1 MKSPSSRAVFNSEA
15 ILMHKSSSTGGLME
29 EMKRVLVSDPLSK
42 KGLEIL
48 ERAKGLKYE
57 LKPGLSPEELKKII
71 PEYDGIVIRSETK
84 LKADIIE
91 AGVRLKVIGRAG
103 IGLDNVDLP
112 AATKKGI
119 VVMNTPQ
126 ENAIAAA
133 EHTIAMILSISRKIP
148 QATASMKAGKW
159 EKKKFMGVEL
169 YNKTLGMVG
178 IGVIGTIVADRA
190 RGLKMKV
197 IGYDPYLSKE
207 IAEKKGVDLVS
218 FDELL
223 NRSDFITVHTPLTEE
238 TRNLID
244 KKAFDKMKGG
254 VIMINCARGGIIHEK
269 DLYDAIKGGKVAGA
283 ALDVFE
289 KEPAIGNPL
298 LELEEVVST
307 PHLGASTGEAQENV
321 SIAIAQQI
329 VDYLTLGEARNA
341 VNMPAV
347 SPDILPFLRPYLRLG
362 EQLGSFLSQIS
373 NYAIEEVLIEYHGEA
388 VEYGTKPIMISV
400 LKGLLTPFVGETVN
414 FVNAP
419 VMAKERGIRVTESTS
434 AMAEDFA
441 SLIAITARSKMEQNY
456 IAGTLFG
463 RKELRIVKL
472 NDFFIEALPE
482 GYILLVNNYDKPGVI
497 GNLGNALGSRN
508 INIATMQF
516 GRDRMGGNA
525 ISLLHL
531 DAPLPPGVLGEILRL
546 PNIISVR
553 QIQL

>member
-1 MKSPSSRAVFNSEA
+1 
-15 ILMHKSSSTGGLME
+15 
-29 EMKRVLVSDPLSK
+29 
-42 KGLEIL
+42 
-48 ERAKGLKYE
+48 
-57 LKPGLSPEELKKII
+57 
-71 PEYDGIVIRSETK
+71 
-84 LKADIIE
+84 
-91 AGVRLKVIGRAG
+91 
-103 IGLDNVDLP
+103 
-112 AATKKGI
+112 
-119 VVMNTPQ
+119 
-126 ENAIAAA
+126 
-133 EHTIAMILSISRKIP
+133 MILSISRKIP
-148 QATASMKAGKW
+148 QATASMKTGKW

-169 YNKTLGMVG
+169 YNKTLGLIG
-178 IGVIGTIVADRA
+178 IGVIGTVVADRA

-207 IAEKKGVDLVS
+207 TAEKKGVDLVS
-218 FDELL
+218 LDELL
-223 NRSDFITVHTPLTEE
+223 SRSDFISVHTPLTDE

-244 KKAFDKMKGG
+244 KKAFSKMKNG
-254 VIMINCARGGIIHEK
+254 VILINCARGGIINEK
-269 DLYDAIKGGKVAGA
+269 DLYDAIRGEKVAAA

-289 KEPAIGNPL
+289 KEPPTGNPL
-298 LELEEVVST
+298 LELEEVIST

-321 SIAIAQQI
+321 AIAIANQI

-362 EQLGSFLSQIS
+362 EKLGSFLSQIS
-373 NYAIEEVLIEYHGEA
+373 NYAIEELLIEYHGE
-388 VEYGTKPIMISV
+388 VLEYGTRPITISV

-419 VMAKERGIRVTESTS
+419 VMAKERGIRITESVS
-434 AMAEDFA
+434 DKAEDFA
-441 SLIAITARSKMEQNY
+441 SLIALTARSRMEQNY

-463 RKELRIVKL
+463 KRELRIVKL

-497 GNLGNALGSRN
+497 GNIGMALGTRN

-516 GRDRMGGNA
+516 GRDRLGGNA

-531 DAPLPPGVLGEILRL
+531 DAPLPPGMLGEILRL

>member
-1 MKSPSSRAVFNSEA
+1 
-15 ILMHKSSSTGGLME
+15 ME
-29 EMKRVLVSDPLSK
+29 EIKKVLISDPLSNR
-42 KGLEIL
+42 GLEIL
-48 ERAKGLKYE
+48 GKAKNLKYDI
-57 LKPGLSPEELKKII
+57 KSGLPPEELKKII
-71 PEYDGIVIRSETK
+71 PEYDAIIVRSETK
-84 LKADIIE
+84 LKAEIIE
-91 AGVRLKVIGRAG
+91 AGDRLKVIGRAG

-133 EHTIAMILSISRKIP
+133 EHTIAMMLSISRKIP
-148 QATASMKAGKW
+148 QATSSMKAGKW

-169 YNKTLGMVG
+169 YNKTLGIIG
-178 IGVIGTIVADRA
+178 IGVIGSIVADRA

-197 IGYDPYLSKE
+197 VTYDPYISKE
-207 IAEKKGVDLVS
+207 VAEKKGVDLVS
-218 FDELL
+218 LDELL
-223 NRSDFITVHTPLTEE
+223 NRSDFISVHTPLTDE
-238 TRNLID
+238 TRNIIN
-244 KKAFDKMKGG
+244 KNTFRKMKDG
-254 VIMINCARGGIIHEK
+254 VILINCARGGIINEK
-269 DLYDAIKGGKVAGA
+269 DLYDAIKEGKVAGA

-298 LELEEVVST
+298 FELEQVIST

-329 VDYLTLGEARNA
+329 VDYLMLGEARNA
-341 VNMPAV
+341 VNIPMV

-362 EQLGSFLSQIS
+362 EKLGSFLGQIS
-373 NYAIEEVLIEYHGEA
+373 NYAIDEVLIEYHGE
-388 VEYGTKPIMISV
+388 VIEYGTKPITIAV

-414 FVNAP
+414 FVNAQ
-419 VMAKERGIRVTESTS
+419 VMAKERGMRLTESTS
-434 AMAEDFA
+434 TEAEDFA
-441 SLIAITARSKMEQNY
+441 SLIAITTRSKMEQHY

-472 NDFFIEALPE
+472 NDFFIEAIPE
-482 GYILLVNNYDKPGVI
+482 GYILLVNNYDRPGVI
-497 GNLGNALGSRN
+497 GNIGTALGTRN

-531 DAPLPPGVLGEILRL
+531 DAPLPTGMLGEILRL

>member
-1 MKSPSSRAVFNSEA
+1 MNQKWK
-15 ILMHKSSSTGGLME
+15 I
-29 EMKRVLVSDPLSK
+29 LVSDPLSK
-42 KGLEIL
+42 SGLEIL
-48 ERAKGLKYE
+48 EATQELTYE
-57 LKPGLSPEELKKII
+57 VKTNLSPEELKEII
-71 PEYDGIVIRSETK
+71 GGYDAIIIRSETK
-84 LKADIIE
+84 LKAKVIE
-91 AGVRLKVIGRAG
+91 AAQRLRVIGRAG
-103 IGLDNVDLP
+103 IGLDNVDIP

-133 EHTIAMILSISRKIP
+133 EHTIALMLSIARKIP
-148 QATASMKAGKW
+148 QATASMRAGKW

-169 YNKTLGMVG
+169 YQKTLGLVG

-197 IGYDPYLSKE
+197 IGYDPYLSPE
-207 IAEKKGVDLVS
+207 VAEKRGVELVS

-223 NRSDFITVHTPLTEE
+223 SRSDFISVHTPLTEE

-244 KKAFDKMKGG
+244 HRAIEKMKKG
-254 VIMINCARGGIIHEK
+254 VILINCARGGIINEK
-269 DLYDAIKGGKVAGA
+269 DLYEALQSGKVAGA

-298 LELEEVVST
+298 VELEQVVST
-307 PHLGASTGEAQENV
+307 PHLGASTEEAQENV
-321 SIAIAQQI
+321 AIAIARQV
-329 VDYLTLGEARNA
+329 VDYLVRGEIRNA
-341 VNMPAV
+341 VNIPAV
-347 SPDILPFLRPYLRLG
+347 SPDLLLLLRPYLRLG
-362 EQLGSFLSQIS
+362 EKLGSFLGQIS
-373 NYAIEEVLIEYHGEA
+373 NYAIEEVVIEYHGEILA
-388 VEYGTKPIMISV
+388 NGIKPITTSI

-419 VMAKERGIRVTESTS
+419 VMAKERGIRVTESVREE
-434 AMAEDFA
+434 AEDFTT
-441 SLIAITARSKMEQNY
+441 LIALTVRSKMEQNY

-472 NDFFIEALPE
+472 NDFFIEAIPE
-482 GYILLVNNYDKPGVI
+482 GHILLVNNYDRPGVI
-497 GNLGNALGSRN
+497 GNIGTALGSKN

-516 GRDRMGGNA
+516 GRDRMGGRA

-531 DAPLPPGVLGEILRL
+531 DSPLPPGMLGEILRL

-553 QIQL
+553 QIEL

>member
-1 MKSPSSRAVFNSEA
+1 
-15 ILMHKSSSTGGLME
+15 ME
-29 EMKRVLVSDPLSK
+29 EIIKILVSDPLSQR
-42 KGLEIL
+42 GLEIL
-48 ERAKGLKYE
+48 EKAKSIRYD
-57 LKPGLSPEELKKII
+57 LKPGLTPEELKKIV
-71 PEYDGIVIRSETK
+71 PEYDAIIIRSETK

-91 AGVRLKVIGRAG
+91 AANRLKVIGRAG
-103 IGLDNVDLP
+103 IGLDNVDLS

-133 EHTIAMILSISRKIP
+133 EHTIAMMLSASRKIP
-148 QATASMKAGKW
+148 QATASMRAGKW

-169 YNKTLGMVG
+169 YNKTLGLIG

-197 IGYDPYLSKE
+197 IGYDPYLSTE
-207 IAEKKGVDLVS
+207 AAEKKGVELVTL
-218 FDELL
+218 DELL
-223 NRSDFITVHTPLTEE
+223 SRSDFITVHTPLTEE

-244 KKAFDKMKGG
+244 QNAFAKMKNG
-254 VIMINCARGGIIHEK
+254 VVLINCARGGIVSEK
-269 DLYDAIKGGKVAGA
+269 DLHEAIKGGKVAGA

-298 LELEEVVST
+298 FELEEVIGT

-321 SIAIAQQI
+321 AIAISQQI
-329 VDYLTLGEARNA
+329 VDYLVHGEARNA

-362 EQLGSFLSQIS
+362 EKLGSFLGQIS
-373 NYAIEEVLIEYHGEA
+373 NYAIEEVLIEYHGEV
-388 VEYGTKPIMISV
+388 VEYGTKPITISV

-414 FVNAP
+414 FVNASI
-419 VMAKERGIRVTESTS
+419 MAKERGIRITESIREK
-434 AMAEDFA
+434 AEDFA
-441 SLIAITARSKMEQNY
+441 SLIALTVRSKMEQNY
-456 IAGTLFG
+456 VAGTLFG

-472 NDFFIEALPE
+472 NDFLIEALPE
-482 GYILLVNNYDKPGVI
+482 GYILLVNNYDRPGVI
-497 GNLGNALGSRN
+497 GNIGTALGSRD

-516 GRDRMGGNA
+516 GRDRMGGMA

-531 DAPLPPGVLGEILRL
+531 DSSLPTGMLGEILRL

-553 QIQL
+553 QIKL

>member
-1 MKSPSSRAVFNSEA
+1 
-15 ILMHKSSSTGGLME
+15 ME
-29 EMKRVLVSDPLSK
+29 EIKRVLVSDPLSS

-48 ERAKGLKYE
+48 GGAKNLKYD
-57 LKPGLSPEELKKII
+57 LKPGLSPDELKRMM
-71 PEYDGIVIRSETK
+71 PEYDGIIIRSETK
-84 LKADIIE
+84 LKADLIE
-91 AGVRLKVIGRAG
+91 AGRRLKVIGRAG

-112 AATKKGI
+112 AATKKGV

-133 EHTIAMILSISRKIP
+133 EHTIAMILSVSRKIP

-159 EKKKFMGVEL
+159 EKKRFMGVEL
-169 YNKTLGMVG
+169 YNKTLGLIG

-207 IAEKKGVDLVS
+207 VAEKKGVDLVS

-223 NRSDFITVHTPLTEE
+223 SRSDFISVHTPLTDE
-238 TRNLID
+238 TRDLIE
-244 KKAFDKMKGG
+244 KSAFSKMRRG
-254 VIMINCARGGIIHEK
+254 VILVNCARGGIINEK
-269 DLYDAIKGGKVAGA
+269 DLYEAIQGGKVAGA

-289 KEPAIGNPL
+289 KEPPSTGNPL
-298 LELEEVVST
+298 MELEAVIST
-307 PHLGASTGEAQENV
+307 PHLGAATEEAQENV
-321 SIAIAQQI
+321 AIAIAQQV
-329 VDYLTLGEARNA
+329 VDFLTLGEARNA

-347 SPDILPFLRPYLRLG
+347 SPDILPSLRPYLRLG
-362 EQLGSFLSQIS
+362 EQLGSFLGQIS
-373 NYAIEEVLIEYHGEA
+373 NYAIEEILIEYHGEV
-388 VEYGTKPIMISV
+388 VEYGTKPITISV

-414 FVNAP
+414 YVNAP
-419 VMAKERGIRVTESTS
+419 IMAKERGIKITESTR
-434 AMAEDFA
+434 AEAEDFA
-441 SLIAITARSKMEQNY
+441 SLIALTARSKMEQNY

-472 NDFFIEALPE
+472 NDFFIEAIPE
-482 GYILLVNNYDKPGVI
+482 GHILLVNNYDKPGVI
-497 GNLGNALGSRN
+497 GNIGNALGSRN

-531 DAPLPPGVLGEILRL
+531 DVPLPPGMVGDILRL

>member
-1 MKSPSSRAVFNSEA
+1 
-15 ILMHKSSSTGGLME
+15 ME
-29 EMKRVLVSDPLSK
+29 EIKKILVSDPLSK
-42 KGLEIL
+42 RGLEIL
-48 ERAKGLKYE
+48 EKAKGLRYD
-57 LKPGLSPEELKKII
+57 LKSGLSPEELKNII
-71 PEYDGIVIRSETK
+71 PEYDGIIIRSETK
-84 LKADIIE
+84 LKGDIIE
-91 AGVRLKVIGRAG
+91 AGKCLKVIGRAG

-148 QATASMKAGKW
+148 QATASMRAGRW

-169 YNKTLGMVG
+169 YSKTLGLIGV
-178 IGVIGTIVADRA
+178 GVIGTIVADRA

-207 IAEKKGVDLVS
+207 VAEKKGVDLVS
-218 FDELL
+218 LDELL
-223 NRSDFITVHTPLTEE
+223 RRSDFITVHTPLTDE
-238 TRNLID
+238 TRNFIG
-244 KKAFDKMKGG
+244 KSAFDKMKDG
-254 VIMINCARGGIIHEK
+254 VIMVNCARGGIINEK
-269 DLYDAIKGGKVAGA
+269 DLYDAIQGGKVSGA

-298 LELEEVVST
+298 LELEEVIST

-321 SIAIAQQI
+321 SIAIAQQV
-329 VDYLTLGEARNA
+329 VDYFLLGEVRNA

-347 SPDILPFLRPYLRLG
+347 SPDILPFLRPYLRLA
-362 EQLGSFLSQIS
+362 EKLGSFLGQIS
-373 NYAIEEVLIEYHGEA
+373 NYAIEEVLIEYHGE
-388 VEYGTKPIMISV
+388 VLEYETKPITISV
-400 LKGLLTPFVGETVN
+400 LKGFLTPFVGETVN

-419 VMAKERGIRVTESTS
+419 IMAKERGIRITESTS
-434 AMAEDFA
+434 AETEDFA
-441 SLIAITARSKMEQNY
+441 SLIALTARSKMEQNY
-456 IAGTLFG
+456 IAGTLLG
-463 RKELRIVKL
+463 KKELRIVKL
-472 NDFFIEALPE
+472 NDFFIEAVPE

-531 DAPLPPGVLGEILRL
+531 DAPLPPGMLGEILRL

>member
-1 MKSPSSRAVFNSEA
+1 
-15 ILMHKSSSTGGLME
+15 ME
-29 EMKRVLVSDPLSK
+29 EIKKVLVSDPLSNR
-42 KGLEIL
+42 GLEIL
-48 ERAKGLKYE
+48 GNAKDLKVDILSGL
-57 LKPGLSPEELKKII
+57 PPEELKKVI
-71 PEYDGIVIRSETK
+71 PEYDAIIIRSETK

-91 AGVRLKVIGRAG
+91 AATRLKVIGRAG

-133 EHTIAMILSISRKIP
+133 EHTIAMMLSISRKIP
-148 QATASMKAGKW
+148 QATSSMKGGKW

-169 YNKTLGMVG
+169 YNKTLGLVG
-178 IGVIGTIVADRA
+178 IGVIGTIVAERA

-197 IGYDPYLSKE
+197 IGYDPYLSPE
-207 IAEKKGVDLVS
+207 VAEKKGVELVS
-218 FDELL
+218 LDELL
-223 NRSDFITVHTPLTEE
+223 ARSDFISVHTPLTDE

-244 KKAFDKMKGG
+244 KNAMSKMKQG
-254 VIMINCARGGIIHEK
+254 IILINCARGGIINEK
-269 DLYDAIKGGKVAGA
+269 DLYEAIKGGRVAGA

-289 KEPAIGNPL
+289 KEPALENPL
-298 LELEEVVST
+298 LELDEVVST

-321 SIAIAQQI
+321 AIAIAQQI
-329 VDYLTLGEARNA
+329 VDYLLNGEARNA
-341 VNMPAV
+341 VNIPMV

-362 EQLGSFLSQIS
+362 EKLGSFLGQIAD
-373 NYAIEEVLIEYHGEA
+373 YAIEEVLIEYHGEL
-388 VEYGTKPIMISV
+388 VDYGTRPVMISI

-414 FVNAP
+414 YVNAP
-419 VMAKERGIRVTESTS
+419 VMAKERGIKITESTS
-434 AMAEDFA
+434 ATHEDFA
-441 SLIAITARSKMEQNY
+441 NLIAITARSKMEQNT

-472 NDFFIEALPE
+472 NDFLIEAIPE
-482 GYILLVNNYDKPGVI
+482 GYILLVSNYDKPGVI
-497 GNLGNALGSRN
+497 GNLGTTLGSRN

-531 DAPLPPGVLGEILRL
+531 DVPLPPGMLGEILRL

-553 QIQL
+553 QIVL

>member
-1 MKSPSSRAVFNSEA
+1 
-15 ILMHKSSSTGGLME
+15 ME
-29 EMKRVLVSDPLSK
+29 EIKKVLVSDPLSK

-48 ERAKGLKYE
+48 DRATNLRYD
-57 LKPGLSPEELKKII
+57 LKPGLSPEELKRII
-71 PEYDGIVIRSETK
+71 PEYDGIIIRSETK

-91 AGVRLKVIGRAG
+91 AAERLKVIGRAG

-133 EHTIAMILSISRKIP
+133 EHTIAMLLSISRKIP
-148 QATASMKAGKW
+148 QATASMKSGKW
-159 EKKKFMGVEL
+159 EKKRFMGIEI
-169 YNKTLGMVG
+169 YNKILGLIG

-207 IAEKKGVDLVS
+207 VAEKKGVDLVS
-218 FDELL
+218 FEELL
-223 NRSDFITVHTPLTEE
+223 ARSDFISIHTPLNEE
-238 TRNLID
+238 TKNLIA
-244 KKAFDKMKGG
+244 KEAFAKMKEG
-254 VIMINCARGGIIHEK
+254 VILINCARGGIVNEK
-269 DLYDAIKGGKVAGA
+269 DLYEAIQKGRVAGA

-298 LELEEVVST
+298 LDLEEVIST
-307 PHLGASTGEAQENV
+307 PHLGAATEEAQENV
-321 SIAIAQQI
+321 AIAISRQI
-329 VDYLTLGEARNA
+329 VDYLLLGEARNA
-341 VNMPAV
+341 VNMPVV
-347 SPDILPFLRPYLRLG
+347 SPDILPFLKPYLRLG
-362 EQLGSFLSQIS
+362 EKLGSFLGQIS
-373 NYAIEEVLIEYHGEA
+373 NYAIEEVRIEFQGEL
-388 VEYGTKPIMISV
+388 VEYGTKPITTSI
-400 LKGLLTPFVGETVN
+400 LKGLLTPYVGEMVN

-419 VMAKERGIRVTESTS
+419 VVAKERGIKIVESTS
-434 AMAEDFA
+434 GKAEDFA
-441 SLIAITARSKMEQNY
+441 SLIAITTRSKMEENY

-472 NDFFIEALPE
+472 NDFLIEAIPE
-482 GYILLVNNYDKPGVI
+482 GYILLVSNYDRPGVI
-497 GNLGNALGSRN
+497 GNIGTALGSRN

-531 DAPLPPGVLGEILRL
+531 DAPLPPGMIGEILRL

>member
-1 MKSPSSRAVFNSEA
+1 MKGDLS
-15 ILMHKSSSTGGLME
+15 GLRGCEME
-29 EMKRVLVSDPLSK
+29 KIKKVLVSDPLSK

-48 ERAKGLKYE
+48 GRAKNLKYDI
-57 LKPGLSPEELKKII
+57 KPGLSPEELKNII
-71 PEYDGIVIRSETK
+71 GEYDGIIIRSETK
-84 LKADIIE
+84 LKGDLIE
-91 AGVRLKVIGRAG
+91 AGKRLKVIGRAG

-148 QATASMKAGKW
+148 QATASMKTGKW

-169 YNKTLGMVG
+169 YNKTLGLVG
-178 IGVIGTIVADRA
+178 LGVIGTIVADRA

-207 IAEKKGVDLVS
+207 VAEKKGVDVVSFEELVS
-218 FDELL
+218 
-223 NRSDFITVHTPLTEE
+223 RSDFISVHTPLTDE

-244 KKAFDKMKGG
+244 KNAFAKMKHG
-254 VIMINCARGGIIHEK
+254 VIMINCARGGIISEK

-298 LELEEVVST
+298 LELEEIIST
-307 PHLGASTGEAQENV
+307 PHLGAATEEAQENV
-321 SIAIAQQI
+321 AIAISHQI

-362 EQLGSFLSQIS
+362 EQLGSFLGQIS
-373 NYAIEEVLIEYHGEA
+373 NYAIEEVLIEFHGEV
-388 VEYGTKPIMISV
+388 VEYGTKPITISV

-419 VMAKERGIRVTESTS
+419 IMAKERGIRITESTS
-434 AMAEDFA
+434 DEAEDFA
-441 SLIAITARSKMEQNY
+441 SLIALTARSKMEQNY

-472 NDFFIEALPE
+472 NDFFIEAIPE

-497 GNLGNALGSRN
+497 GNLGNALGTRN

-531 DAPLPPGVLGEILRL
+531 DVPLPPGMVGEILRM

-553 QIQL
+553 LIQL

>member
-1 MKSPSSRAVFNSEA
+1 
-15 ILMHKSSSTGGLME
+15 ME
-29 EMKRVLVSDPLSK
+29 EIKRVLVSDPLSS

-48 ERAKGLKYE
+48 ERAKNLKYD
-57 LKPGLSPEELKKII
+57 LKPGLSPEELKKVI
-71 PEYDGIVIRSETK
+71 PEYDAIIIRSETK
-84 LKADIIE
+84 LKADLIE
-91 AGVRLKVIGRAG
+91 AGRRLKVIGRAG

-133 EHTIAMILSISRKIP
+133 EHTIAMVLSISRKIP

-169 YNKTLGMVG
+169 YTKTLGLIG

-207 IAEKKGVDLVS
+207 VAEKKGVDMVS
-218 FDELL
+218 LDELL
-223 NRSDFITVHTPLTEE
+223 ERSDYISIHTPLTDE
-238 TRNLID
+238 TRNLLD
-244 KKAFDKMKGG
+244 RKAFSKMKKG
-254 VIMINCARGGIIHEK
+254 VILVNCARGGIVNEK
-269 DLYDAIKGGKVAGA
+269 DLHEAIQEGKVAGA

-289 KEPAIGNPL
+289 KEPSIGNPL
-298 LELEEVVST
+298 LDLEAVIST
-307 PHLGASTGEAQENV
+307 PHLGAATEEAQENV
-321 SIAIAQQI
+321 AIAIAQQ
-329 VDYLTLGEARNA
+329 VVEFLTSGEARNA

-347 SPDILPFLRPYLRLG
+347 SPDILPSLRPYLRLG
-362 EQLGSFLSQIS
+362 EQLGSFLGQIS
-373 NYAIEEVLIEYHGEA
+373 NQAIEEVLIEYYGEV
-388 VEYGTKPIMISV
+388 VEYGTKPITISV

-419 VMAKERGIRVTESTS
+419 IMAKERGIKVTESTR
-434 AMAEDFA
+434 AVTEDYA
-441 SLIAITARSKMEQNY
+441 SLIAITARSKMERNY

-472 NDFFIEALPE
+472 NDFFIEAIPE
-482 GYILLVNNYDKPGVI
+482 GHILLVNNYDKPGVI
-497 GNLGNALGSRN
+497 GNIGNALGSRN

-516 GRDRMGGNA
+516 GRDQMGGKA

-531 DAPLPPGVLGEILRL
+531 DVPLPAGMVGDILRL

>member
-1 MKSPSSRAVFNSEA
+1 
-15 ILMHKSSSTGGLME
+15 ME
-29 EMKRVLVSDPLSK
+29 EIKRVLVSDPLSK
-42 KGLEIL
+42 RGLDIL
-48 ERAKGLKYE
+48 ERAKNLKVD
-57 LKPGLSPEELKKII
+57 LKPGLSPEELMKII
-71 PEYDGIVIRSETK
+71 PDYDGIIIRSETK
-84 LKADIIE
+84 LKGDLIE
-91 AGVRLKVIGRAG
+91 AGKRLKVIGRAG

-112 AATKKGI
+112 VATKKGV

-169 YNKTLGMVG
+169 YNKTLGLIG

-207 IAEKKGVDLVS
+207 VAEKKGVDVVS
-218 FDELL
+218 LDELL
-223 NRSDFITVHTPLTEE
+223 GRSDFISVHTPLTDE

-244 KKAFDKMKGG
+244 KRAFPKMKKG
-254 VIMINCARGGIIHEK
+254 VILVNCARGGIINEK
-269 DLYDAIKGGKVAGA
+269 DLYDAIQGGKVAGA

-289 KEPAIGNPL
+289 KEPAVGNPL
-298 LELEEVVST
+298 LELEAVIST
-307 PHLGASTGEAQENV
+307 PHLGAATEEAQENV
-321 SIAIAQQI
+321 AIAISQQV
-329 VDYLTLGEARNA
+329 VDFFLSGEARNA

-347 SPDILPFLRPYLRLG
+347 SPDLLPFLRPYLRLG
-362 EQLGSFLSQIS
+362 EQLGSFLGQIS
-373 NYAIEEVLIEYHGEA
+373 NYAIEEVLIEYRGE
-388 VEYGTKPIMISV
+388 VGEHGTKPMTTSV

-419 VMAKERGIRVTESTS
+419 IMAKERGIKITESTS
-434 AMAEDFA
+434 AAAEDFA
-441 SLIAITARSKMEQNY
+441 SLIALTTRSKMEQNY

-472 NDFFIEALPE
+472 NDFFIEAIPE

-497 GNLGNALGSRN
+497 GNIGNALGSQK

-531 DAPLPPGVLGEILRL
+531 DIPLPPGVVGEILRL

>member
-1 MKSPSSRAVFNSEA
+1 MEKVTK
-15 ILMHKSSSTGGLME
+15 ILI
-29 EMKRVLVSDPLSK
+29 SDPLSN

-48 ERAKGLKYE
+48 GRAENVKYDI
-57 LKPGLSPEELKKII
+57 KTGLSPEELKSII
-71 PEYDGIVIRSETK
+71 PEYDAIIVRSETK

-91 AGVRLKVIGRAG
+91 AADRLKVIGRAG

-133 EHTIAMILSISRKIP
+133 EHTMAMMLAISRKIP
-148 QATASMKAGKW
+148 QATASMRGGKW

-169 YNKTLGMVG
+169 YTKTLGLVG

-190 RGLKMKV
+190 RGMKMKV

-207 IAEKKGVDLVS
+207 AAEKKGVELVS

-223 NRSDFITVHTPLTEE
+223 SRADYITVHTPLNDE
-238 TRNLID
+238 TRYLID
-244 KKAFDKMKGG
+244 KNAFAKTRKG
-254 VIMINCARGGIIHEK
+254 VIVINCARGGIINEK
-269 DLYDAIKGGKVAGA
+269 DLYDAIKEGRVAGA

-289 KEPAIGNPL
+289 KEPAGPNPL
-298 LELEEVVST
+298 FELDEVICT

-321 SIAIAQQI
+321 AIAIAQKI
-329 VDYLTLGEARNA
+329 VDYLTLGEAPNA
-341 VNMPAV
+341 VNIPLV
-347 SPDILPFLRPYLRLG
+347 SPEILPLLRPYLRLG
-362 EQLGSFLSQIS
+362 EKLGSFLGQIS
-373 NYAIEEVLIEYHGEA
+373 NYAIEEVVIEYQGE
-388 VEYGTKPIMISV
+388 VIEYGTKPIKNSI

-419 VMAKERGIRVTESTS
+419 IVAQERGIRIVESTS
-434 AMAEDFA
+434 EKAEDFA
-441 SLIAITARSKMEQNY
+441 SLIGITARANSEENY

-463 RKELRIVKL
+463 RKELRVVRL
-472 NDFFIEALPE
+472 NDLFIEAVPE
-482 GYILLVNNYDKPGVI
+482 GHIVLVNNYDKPGVI
-497 GNLGNALGSRN
+497 GNIGRTLGSQN

-516 GRDRMGGNA
+516 FRDRKGGNA
-525 ISLLHL
+525 TSLLHL
-531 DAPLPPGVLGEILRL
+531 DSPLSPGMADEILKL

-553 QIQL
+553 QVHL

>member
-1 MKSPSSRAVFNSEA
+1 
-15 ILMHKSSSTGGLME
+15 ME
-29 EMKRVLVSDPLSK
+29 EIKKVLVSDPLSN

-48 ERAKGLKYE
+48 GEAKNLKYD
-57 LKPGLSPEELKKII
+57 LKPGLTPEELKKIL
-71 PEYDGIVIRSETK
+71 PEYDGIIIRSETK
-84 LKADIIE
+84 LKGDIIE
-91 AGVRLKVIGRAG
+91 AGARLRVIGRAG

-112 AATKKGI
+112 VATKKGI

-148 QATASMKAGKW
+148 QATASMKAGRW
-159 EKKKFMGVEL
+159 EKKRFLGVEL
-169 YNKTLGMVG
+169 YNKILGMIG

-207 IAEKKGVDLVS
+207 VAEKKGVDLVS
-218 FDELL
+218 YDELL
-223 NRSDFITVHTPLTEE
+223 GRSDFITVHTPLTDE

-244 KKAFDKMKGG
+244 KNTLDKMKDG
-254 VIMINCARGGIIHEK
+254 VILINCARGGIINEK

-289 KEPAIGNPL
+289 KEPATGNPL

-347 SPDILPFLRPYLRLG
+347 SPAILPFLRPYLRLG
-362 EQLGSFLSQIS
+362 EKLGSFLGQVS
-373 NYAIEEVLIEYHGEA
+373 NYAIEEVLIEYQGEV
-388 VEYGTKPIMISV
+388 VEYGTKPITISV

-419 VMAKERGIRVTESTS
+419 VMAKERGIKITESTS
-434 AMAEDFA
+434 AKAEDFT
-441 SLIAITARSKMEQNY
+441 SLIALTVRSEMEQNY

-463 RKELRIVKL
+463 RRELRIVKL
-472 NDFFIEALPE
+472 NDFFIEAIPE
-482 GYILLVNNYDKPGVI
+482 GYVLLVNNYDRAGVI

-531 DAPLPPGVLGEILRL
+531 DAPLPPGMLGEILRL

>member
-1 MKSPSSRAVFNSEA
+1 
-15 ILMHKSSSTGGLME
+15 ME
-29 EMKRVLVSDPLSK
+29 EIKRILVSDPLSK

-48 ERAKGLKYE
+48 ERAKNLRVDVN
-57 LKPGLSPEELKKII
+57 PGLSPEELKKII
-71 PEYDGIVIRSETK
+71 SEYDGIIIRSETK
-84 LKADIIE
+84 LKGDLIE
-91 AGVRLKVIGRAG
+91 AGERLKVIGRAG

-133 EHTIAMILSISRKIP
+133 EHTIAMIFSLSRKIP
-148 QATASMKAGKW
+148 QATASMKTGKW

-169 YNKTLGMVG
+169 YNKTLGLIG
-178 IGVIGTIVADRA
+178 IGVIGTVVADRA

-207 IAEKKGVDLVS
+207 TSEKKRVDLVS

-223 NRSDFITVHTPLTEE
+223 SRSDFISVHTPLTDE

-244 KKAFDKMKGG
+244 KNAFPKMKKG
-254 VIMINCARGGIIHEK
+254 VILINCARGGIINEK
-269 DLYDAIKGGKVAGA
+269 DLYDAIKEGKVAGA

-298 LELEEVVST
+298 LELEEVIST

-321 SIAIAQQI
+321 AIAIANQV

-362 EQLGSFLSQIS
+362 EKLGSFVGQIS
-373 NYAIEEVLIEYHGEA
+373 NYAIEEVLIEYHGDV
-388 VEYGTKPIMISV
+388 VEYGTKPITISV

-419 VMAKERGIRVTESTS
+419 VMAKERGIRITESIS
-434 AMAEDFA
+434 DKAEDFA
-441 SLIAITARSKMEQNY
+441 SLISLTAGCKMEQNY

-497 GNLGNALGSRN
+497 GNIGMALGSRN

-531 DAPLPPGVLGEILRL
+531 DAPLPPGTLGEILRL

>member
-1 MKSPSSRAVFNSEA
+1 
-15 ILMHKSSSTGGLME
+15 ME
-29 EMKRVLVSDPLSK
+29 EIKRILVSDPLSK

-48 ERAKGLKYE
+48 ERAKNLRVDV
-57 LKPGLSPEELKKII
+57 KPGLSPEELKKII
-71 PEYDGIVIRSETK
+71 SEYDGIIIRSETK
-84 LKADIIE
+84 LKGDLIE
-91 AGVRLKVIGRAG
+91 AGERLKVIGRAG

-133 EHTIAMILSISRKIP
+133 EHTIAMIFSVSRKIP
-148 QATASMKAGKW
+148 QATASMKTGKW

-169 YNKTLGMVG
+169 HNKTLGLIG
-178 IGVIGTIVADRA
+178 IGVIGTVVADRA

-207 IAEKKGVDLVS
+207 TAEKKGVDLVS

-223 NRSDFITVHTPLTEE
+223 SRSDFISVHTPLTDE

-244 KKAFDKMKGG
+244 KNAFSKMKNG
-254 VIMINCARGGIIHEK
+254 VILINCARGGIINEK
-269 DLYDAIKGGKVAGA
+269 DLYDAIGGGKVAGA

-289 KEPAIGNPL
+289 KEPPVGNPL
-298 LELEEVVST
+298 LELETVIST

-321 SIAIAQQI
+321 AIAIANQV
-329 VDYLTLGEARNA
+329 VDYLTSGEARNA

-347 SPDILPFLRPYLRLG
+347 SPDILPFLRPFLRLG
-362 EQLGSFLSQIS
+362 EKLGSFLGQIS
-373 NYAIEEVLIEYHGEA
+373 NYPIEEVLIEYHGE
-388 VEYGTKPIMISV
+388 VLEYGTKPITISV

-419 VMAKERGIRVTESTS
+419 VMAKERGIRITESVS
-434 AMAEDFA
+434 DKAEDFA
-441 SLIAITARSKMEQNY
+441 SLIALTVRSKMEHNY
-456 IAGTLFG
+456 IAGTPFG

-497 GNLGNALGSRN
+497 GNIGMALGSRN

-531 DAPLPPGVLGEILRL
+531 DAPLPPGMLGEILRL

>member
-1 MKSPSSRAVFNSEA
+1 MMAEMMK
-15 ILMHKSSSTGGLME
+15 I
-29 EMKRVLVSDPLSK
+29 LVSDPLSQR
-42 KGLEIL
+42 GLEIL
-48 ERAKGLKYE
+48 EQAKGIKTD
-57 LKPGLSPEELKKII
+57 LKPGLAPEELKKIL
-71 PEYDGIVIRSETK
+71 PEYDAIIIRSETK
-84 LKADIIE
+84 LKADIID
-91 AGVRLKVIGRAG
+91 AGARLKVIGRAG

-133 EHTIAMILSISRKIP
+133 EHTIAMMLSISRKVP
-148 QATASMKAGKW
+148 QATASIKTGKW

-169 YNKTLGMVG
+169 YGKTLGLVG

-197 IGYDPYLSKE
+197 IGYDPYLSPE
-207 IAEKKGVDLVS
+207 VAEKKGVELVS
-218 FDELL
+218 LDELL
-223 NRSDFITVHTPLTEE
+223 SRSDFISVHTPLTEE

-244 KKAFDKMKGG
+244 RGALAKTKKG
-254 VIMINCARGGIIHEK
+254 VILINCARGGIINEK
-269 DLYDAIKGGKVAGA
+269 DLYDAIRSGRVAGA

-289 KEPAIGNPL
+289 KEPAVGNPL
-298 LELEEVVST
+298 LELDEVIGT
-307 PHLGASTGEAQENV
+307 PHLGASTEEAQENV
-321 SIAIAQQI
+321 AIAIAHQV
-329 VDYLTLGEARNA
+329 VDYLAHGEARNA

-347 SPDILPFLRPYLRLG
+347 SPDILPSLRPYLRLG
-362 EQLGSFLSQIS
+362 EKLGSFLGQIS
-373 NYAIEEVLIEYHGEA
+373 NYAIEEVVIEYHGEV
-388 VEYGTKPIMISV
+388 VEFGTKAITASV

-419 VMAKERGIRVTESTS
+419 VMAKERGIRVTESVS
-434 AMAEDFA
+434 EVAEDFA
-441 SLIAITARSKMEQNY
+441 SLIALTVRSKMEQNY

-482 GYILLVNNYDKPGVI
+482 GYILLVYNYDKPGVI
-497 GNLGNALGSRN
+497 GNIGMALGSRS

-516 GRDRMGGNA
+516 GRDRMGGTA

-531 DAPLPPGVLGEILRL
+531 DSPLPAGMLGEFLRM

-553 QIQL
+553 QIEL

>member
-1 MKSPSSRAVFNSEA
+1 
-15 ILMHKSSSTGGLME
+15 ME
-29 EMKRVLVSDPLSK
+29 KMMRVLVSDPLSK

-48 ERAKGLKYE
+48 EQTKSLRVD
-57 LKPGLSPEELKKII
+57 LKPGLAPEELKKII
-71 PEYDGIVIRSETK
+71 PEYDAIIIRSETK

-91 AGVRLKVIGRAG
+91 AGSRLRVIGRAG

-133 EHTIAMILSISRKIP
+133 EHTIALMLSISRKVP
-148 QATASMKAGKW
+148 QANASLKAGKW
-159 EKKKFMGVEL
+159 EKKRFMGVEL
-169 YNKTLGMVG
+169 YQKILGLIG

-197 IGYDPYLSKE
+197 IGYDPYLSPE
-207 IAEKKGVDLVS
+207 VAEKKGVELVS

-223 NRSDFITVHTPLTEE
+223 SRSDFISVHTPLTEE

-244 KKAFDKMKGG
+244 QNAISKMKKG
-254 VIMINCARGGIIHEK
+254 VILVNCARGGIINEK
-269 DLYDAIKGGKVAGA
+269 DLYEAIRSGKVAGA

-289 KEPAIGNPL
+289 KEPAVGNPL
-298 LELEEVVST
+298 LELEEVIGT
-307 PHLGASTGEAQENV
+307 PHLGASTEEAQENV
-321 SIAIAQQI
+321 AIAISQQV
-329 VDYLTLGEARNA
+329 VDYLLHGEARNT

-347 SPDILPFLRPYLRLG
+347 SPDILLFLRPYLRLG
-362 EQLGSFLSQIS
+362 EKLGSFLGQIS
-373 NYAIEEVLIEYHGEA
+373 NYAIEEILVEYHGEV
-388 VEYGTKPIMISV
+388 VEYGTKPITTSI
-400 LKGLLTPFVGETVN
+400 LKGLLTPFVGDTVN

-419 VMAKERGIRVTESTS
+419 VMAKERGIRVTESVS
-434 AMAEDFA
+434 QSAEDFA
-441 SLIAITARSKMEQNY
+441 SLIGLTVRSKMEQNY

-472 NDFFIEALPE
+472 NDFFIEAIPE
-482 GYILLVNNYDKPGVI
+482 GYILLVNNYDRPGVI
-497 GNLGNALGSRN
+497 GNIGTALGSRN

-516 GRDRMGGNA
+516 GRDRMGGMA

-531 DAPLPPGVLGEILRL
+531 DSPLPTGMLGEILRL

-553 QIQL
+553 QIEL

>member
-1 MKSPSSRAVFNSEA
+1 
-15 ILMHKSSSTGGLME
+15 ME
-29 EMKRVLVSDPLSK
+29 EIKKVLVSDPLSN

-48 ERAKGLKYE
+48 DKAEDLRVDI
-57 LKPGLSPEELKKII
+57 KPGLAPEELKQII
-71 PEYDGIVIRSETK
+71 SEYDAIIIRSETK
-84 LKADIIE
+84 LKGDIIE
-91 AGVRLKVIGRAG
+91 SARRLKVIGRAG

-119 VVMNTPQ
+119 VVMNTPL

-148 QATASMKAGKW
+148 QATASMKGGKW

-169 YNKTLGMVG
+169 YNKTLGLVG

-207 IAEKKGVDLVS
+207 VAEKKGVDLVS

-223 NRSDFITVHTPLTEE
+223 SRSDFITVHTPLTDE

-244 KKAFDKMKGG
+244 QSAIQKMKDG
-254 VIMINCARGGIIHEK
+254 VILINCARGGIINER
-269 DLYDAIKGGKVAGA
+269 DLYDAIKGRKVAGA

-289 KEPAIGNPL
+289 IEPAVGNPL
-298 LELEEVVST
+298 LELEQVIST

-321 SIAIAQQI
+321 AIAIAQQI
-329 VDYLTLGEARNA
+329 VDYLLLGEARNA
-341 VNMPAV
+341 VNIPMV
-347 SPDILPFLRPYLRLG
+347 SPDIFPFLAPYLRLG
-362 EQLGSFLSQIS
+362 EKLGSFLGQIS
-373 NYAIEEVLIEYHGEA
+373 DYAIEEVVIEYQGELA
-388 VEYGTKPIMISV
+388 DYGTKPVTTSI

-419 VMAKERGIRVTESTS
+419 VMAKERGIRITESTS
-434 AMAEDFA
+434 GTQEDFA
-441 SLIAITARSKMEQNY
+441 NLIAITVRSKMEQNY
-456 IAGTLFG
+456 VAGTLFG

-472 NDFFIEALPE
+472 NDFFIEAIPE
-482 GYILLVNNYDKPGVI
+482 GYILLINNYDKPGVI
-497 GNLGNALGSRN
+497 GNIGTALGSQN

-531 DAPLPPGVLGEILRL
+531 DAPLPPGILGEILRL

-553 QIQL
+553 QIHL

>member
-1 MKSPSSRAVFNSEA
+1 
-15 ILMHKSSSTGGLME
+15 ME
-29 EMKRVLVSDPLSK
+29 EIKRVLVSDPLSS

-48 ERAKGLKYE
+48 GSAKNLKYD
-57 LKPGLSPEELKKII
+57 LKPGLSPEELKKIM
-71 PEYDGIVIRSETK
+71 PEYDAIIIRSETK
-84 LKADIIE
+84 LKADLIE
-91 AGVRLKVIGRAG
+91 AGKRLKVIGRAG

-112 AATKKGI
+112 AATKKGV

-169 YNKTLGMVG
+169 YTKTLGLIG

-207 IAEKKGVDLVS
+207 VAEKKGVDMVS
-218 FDELL
+218 LDELL
-223 NRSDFITVHTPLTEE
+223 ERSDFISIHTPLTDE

-244 KKAFDKMKGG
+244 KKAFSRMKKG
-254 VIMINCARGGIIHEK
+254 VILVNCARGGIINEK
-269 DLYDAIKGGKVAGA
+269 DLHEALQEGKVAGA

-289 KEPAIGNPL
+289 KEPSIGNPL
-298 LELEEVVST
+298 LELEGVIST
-307 PHLGASTGEAQENV
+307 PHLGAATEEAQENV
-321 SIAIAQQI
+321 AIAIAQQV
-329 VDYLTLGEARNA
+329 VDFLTSGEARNA

-362 EQLGSFLSQIS
+362 EQLGSFLGQIS
-373 NYAIEEVLIEYHGEA
+373 NYAIEEVLIEYYGEV
-388 VEYGTKPIMISV
+388 VEYGTKPITISV

-419 VMAKERGIRVTESTS
+419 IMAKERGIKVTESTR
-434 AMAEDFA
+434 AVTEDYA
-441 SLIAITARSKMEQNY
+441 SLIAITARSKMERNY

-472 NDFFIEALPE
+472 NDFFIEAIPE
-482 GYILLVNNYDKPGVI
+482 GHVLLVNNYDKPGVI
-497 GNLGNALGSRN
+497 GNIGSALGSRN

-516 GRDRMGGNA
+516 GRDQMGGKA

-531 DAPLPPGVLGEILRL
+531 DVPLPAGMVGDILRL

>member
-1 MKSPSSRAVFNSEA
+1 V
-15 ILMHKSSSTGGLME
+15 ILNRRFGLE
-29 EMKRVLVSDPLSK
+29 EIKKVLVSDPLSN

-48 ERAKGLKYE
+48 ARAKSLKYDI
-57 LKPGLSPEELKKII
+57 KPGLSAEELKKII
-71 PEYDGIVIRSETK
+71 SEYDAIIIRSETK
-84 LKADIIE
+84 LKAEIIE
-91 AGVRLKVIGRAG
+91 AADRLKVIGRAG

-133 EHTIAMILSISRKIP
+133 EHTIAMVLSISRKIP
-148 QATASMKAGKW
+148 QATSSMKAGKW

-169 YNKTLGMVG
+169 YNKTFGIVG
-178 IGVIGTIVADRA
+178 IGVIGSIVADRA

-197 IGYDPYLSKE
+197 VAYDPYLSKE
-207 IAEKKGVDLVS
+207 AAEKKGVDLVS
-218 FDELL
+218 LDELL
-223 NRSDFITVHTPLTEE
+223 SRSDFISVHTPLTEE

-244 KKAFDKMKGG
+244 KNAFRKMKQG
-254 VIMINCARGGIIHEK
+254 VILINCARGGIVNEK
-269 DLYDAIKGGKVAGA
+269 DLYDAIQGGKVAGA

-289 KEPAIGNPL
+289 KEPAVDNPL
-298 LELEEVVST
+298 FELEPVICT

-329 VDYLTLGEARNA
+329 VDYLMFGDARNA
-341 VNMPAV
+341 VNIPMV

-362 EQLGSFLSQIS
+362 EKLGSFLGQIS
-373 NYAIEEVLIEYHGEA
+373 SYAIEEVVIEYHGDV
-388 VEYGTKPIMISV
+388 VEYGTKPITISV

-414 FVNAP
+414 FVNAQ
-419 VMAKERGIRVTESTS
+419 VMAKERGMKITESTS
-434 AMAEDFA
+434 AKAEDFA
-441 SLIAITARSKMEQNY
+441 SLIAITARSKMEENY
-456 IAGTLFG
+456 IAGALFG

-472 NDFFIEALPE
+472 NDFFIEAIPE
-482 GYILLVNNYDKPGVI
+482 GYILLVNNYDRPGVI
-497 GNLGNALGSRN
+497 GNIGTTLGNKN

-553 QIQL
+553 QIEL